1 MYQFIHYHPWIL
13 ALILI
18 SLITLCGALTIT
30 EGKAEELPAAAVPSI
45 TVHSLYRV
53 ISEVITPSDEPFDLQ
68 IAECLRVNI
77 DVASLPESV
86 TTIDAELHFP
96 ALPKKLKSIL
106 LYDGKHAIPA
116 RWHWTD
122 ENAIYVSFEK
132 EDIEKLDHTR
142 PFYLF
147 LFATQ

>member
-18 SLITLCGALTIT
+18 CLITLCGALTIT

-86 TTIDAELHFP
+86 TTIDFLH
-96 ALPKKLKSIL
+96 
-106 LYDGKHAIPA
+106 
-116 RWHWTD
+116 
-122 ENAIYVSFEK
+122 
-132 EDIEKLDHTR
+132 
-142 PFYLF
+142 
-147 LFATQ
+147 